1 METREFT
8 ALPPEFSLP
17 APEFAA
23 LPDEFAGKSGGPQP
37 PEQKKSGIRR
47 RLKWLY
53 SVAIVVVFGLGLG
66 LWSGSSAA
74 SQDSFPV
81 SPWKEG
87 DPVVTIDRAII
98 MRAASSNYS
107 MVEYAYSL
115 DHNET
120 EFPIYLFFQ
129 VTDGHGTKTE
139 LTPSPAHI
147 YENVYREGG
156 GVETTELDSRSDMI
170 LTIYAGW
177 DTGEDELKWIA
188 VSRPVEEEVLPE
200 WNFTVDKAVYVPA
213 GNGMGP
219 HVDYSYELNA
229 DPECYPFTVYAFIE
243 DETGY
248 NASSPEYPVTVDQ
261 SQPYGGGTF
270 FVSGLKGDL
279 KVHMNATFTYEWG
292 EITIFAEKE
301 VDMSAKTDEPEGYP
315 LADGNLVVTVYNNTF
330 DHRFAD
336 DPDFPWLNIL
346 LHITVPET
354 GFRELTL
361 PEPEF
366 AGDDWDAKGFVL
378 HYNSE
383 FDNGYDPNSAVPE
396 FVVPLGPALTAADV
410 EKVPPAT
417 DGNRYIN
424 IHVMWLSH
432 ADQIPK
438 LQVILNLGNGDDW
451 LFEGDQPFASEG
463 FFYLAAV
470 PIPEREGYTF
480 TGWYDKTGRKVDI
493 ISYYDFFPPLPGAQS
508 REDRDW
514 EHPQAVELDA
524 GWVKN

>member
-1 METREFT
+1 
-8 ALPPEFSLP
+8 
-17 APEFAA
+17 
-23 LPDEFAGKSGGPQP
+23 
-37 PEQKKSGIRR
+37 
-47 RLKWLY
+47 
-53 SVAIVVVFGLGLG
+53 
-66 LWSGSSAA
+66 
-74 SQDSFPV
+74 
-81 SPWKEG
+81 
-87 DPVVTIDRAII
+87 
-98 MRAASSNYS
+98 
-107 MVEYAYSL
+107 AY
-115 DHNET
+115 
-120 EFPIYLFFQ
+120 
-129 VTDGHGTKTE
+129 
-139 LTPSPAHI
+139 
-147 YENVYREGG
+147 
-156 GVETTELDSRSDMI
+156 
-170 LTIYAGW
+170 
-177 DTGEDELKWIA
+177 
-188 VSRPVEEEVLPE
+188 
-200 WNFTVDKAVYVPA
+200 
-213 GNGMGP
+213 
-219 HVDYSYELNA
+219 
-229 DPECYPFTVYAFIE
+229 IE
-243 DETGY
+243 DETGH
-248 NASSPEYPVTVDQ
+248 NASSSEYPVTIDQ

-270 FVSGLKGDL
+270 FVSGLQGDL
-279 KVHMNATFTYEWG
+279 KVRMNATFTYEWG

-330 DHRFAD
+330 DQRFAD

-396 FVVPLGPALTAADV
+396 FVVPLGPTLTAADV
-410 EKVPPAT
+410 EKVPPAA

-524 GWVKN
+524 GWAKN